1 MKDQIEN
8 LLSVFTQDLGRVQKL
23 RELEE
28 VRIKFLGRQRGLIRK
43 LFEKL
48 PKLNIN
54 QKRQFGPLLNK
65 AREKIKQDLVRRK
78 KEILKP
84 LASHWVDLNAPGKQ
98 VRVGH
103 LNPLSLVLKEIKE
116 IFHYLGFNFVDGPE
130 VENDVYN
137 FQKLLLPPN
146 HPSRDAQQTYYLN
159 ENLLLRTHT
168 SPMQIR
174 FMEQHK
180 PPIRIISPGRVFRR
194 DQIDATHLPNFMQF
208 EGLLVEKDTN
218 LPELIGT
225 ISYLIKEFFGKEA
238 KMRVYGHHFPYTEP
252 SLEIEMFHPKID
264 KWIEMGGCGMV
275 HPDVLRNV
283 DIDPGDYRGWAFGM
297 GLERFAMIKYGID
310 DIRLFYSGD
319 YRFLEKF

>member
-1 MKDQIEN
+1 MKDQIESALN
-8 LLSVFTQDLGRVQKL
+8 EFTQDLNQAHTLKG
-23 RELEE
+23 LEE
-28 VRIKFLGRQRGLIRK
+28 VRIKFLGRQKGLILK
-43 LFEKL
+43 LLKKL
-48 PKLNIN
+48 AQADIN
-54 QKRQFGPLLNK
+54 QKRQFGPSLNK
-65 AREKIKQDLVRRK
+65 ARKQIAQYLDARK
-78 KEILKP
+78 KELLRP
-84 LASHWVDLNAPGKQ
+84 SREYWVDLNAPGNQ
-98 VRVGH
+98 IPLGH
-103 LNPLSLVLKEIKE
+103 LNPLSMVLEEIKE

-208 EGLLVEKDTN
+208 EGLLVEKDTS

-252 SLEIEMFHPKID
+252 SLEIEMFHPKIGR
-264 KWIEMGGCGMV
+264 WIEMGGCGIV

-283 DIDPGDYRGWAFGM
+283 NIDPSGYRGWAFGM
-297 GLERFAMIKYGID
+297 GLERFAMIKYGIE

-319 YRFLEKF
+319 FRFLEQF